1 MAILIYGIALVIG
14 FIGGENVSELIY
26 YSQKTEVIDFSLGF
40 ISSIIGL
47 SFIIIGYLVDK
58 YKGKNI
64 QTYLFV
70 SIIIF
75 SAVYLFLVGTYVG
88 PYYTFDLYST
98 AGGSLIDLAGH
109 YHFLLNILLSIGP
122 IGALI
127 MLTVKYLVD
136 KHRGIDAL
144 ISKLMLL
151 SIICLAIGL
160 LVGMFVSYLS
170 YEQKLKT
177 EKPIVKE
184 SVELVIKSG
193 KIPPECKV
201 RRYDI
206 LGSEKVGLILTCSNK
221 HFRAWVNWQNK
232 KVLSVEGI

>member
-1 MAILIYGIALVIG
+1 
-14 FIGGENVSELIY
+14 
-26 YSQKTEVIDFSLGF
+26 
-40 ISSIIGL
+40 
-47 SFIIIGYLVDK
+47 
-58 YKGKNI
+58 
-64 QTYLFV
+64 
-70 SIIIF
+70 
-75 SAVYLFLVGTYVG
+75 
-88 PYYTFDLYST
+88 
-98 AGGSLIDLAGH
+98 
-109 YHFLLNILLSIGP
+109 
-122 IGALI
+122 

-136 KHRGIDAL
+136 KHRGIDTL

-160 LVGMFVSYLS
+160 LIGMCVSYPS

-193 KIPPECKV
+193 KIPSECKV

-206 LGSEKVGLILTCSNK
+206 LRSEKVGLILTCSNK
-221 HFRAWVNWQNK
+221 HFRAWVDWQNK